1 MEIDK
6 WILKESNM
14 VQQCKINCPVCD
26 QDKDSLKVWHNIEGI
41 AYCACD
47 KCSSDKLPH
56 ANSDSD
62 IVIKYTEAILKVG
75 FRAGYDKARQEMKD
89 FLNKKN

>member
-14 VQQCKINCPVCD
+14 VQHGKINCPVCK
-26 QDKDSLKVWHNIEGI
+26 QDKDSLTVWNNIDRV
-41 AYCACD
+41 AFCACD
-47 KCSSDKLPH
+47 ECIASRLPVS
-56 ANSDSD
+56 AYATTTTRPE
-62 IVIKYTEAILKVG
+62 KEAILKVG
-75 FRAGYDKARQEMKD
+75 FRAGYDKARQEIKD

>member
-14 VQQCKINCPVCD
+14 VQQCKINCPVCN
-26 QDKDSLKVWHNIEGI
+26 QDKDALTVWLNMNGI
-41 AYCACD
+41 AFCACD
-47 KCSSDKLPH
+47 ECIKAKLPVFD
-56 ANSDSD
+56 DSAS
-62 IVIKYTEAILKVG
+62 KRYCQSILKVG

-89 FLNKKN
+89 LLNK